1 MNCSRLFST
10 LLVALAGLALMAG
23 SAGAADSTIRFA
35 APSAGA
41 LITSKN
47 VPVRLKLGPKVTR
60 VKLYVGSRSFSSRV
74 KLRGRTATAAIPRSS
89 LKGGVRRLL
98 AVSFAGK
105 KRVGAARRRVLI
117 GTSKRGLTS
126 VRAGAPALKGVQNGL
141 GKTRRYAP
149 RLGTLPVAATSSVPT
164 YSTLSVN
171 GKKVYDLRAGSALTT
186 RSWVVSA
193 RDGLRVGTN
202 RLVLRSHDAKGRYTV
217 KRWKLKRSS
226 ARPFAEA
233 GRERVARQ
241 RAWTT
246 LSAKG
251 SKATRK
257 NASLTYSWRVV
268 TAPKGSKPQLRN
280 AKSANPLFR
289 PDKAGIY
296 QIALRATQTAKGSR
310 ASASASNT
318 AEDVVTVN
326 ATPTAGVTAQ
336 GLYIDTTP
344 QANWNDPNNPP
355 QPTFTIG
362 GTSYTIYNDDFG
374 PFQISIQLDAT
385 TFVPLNVDG
394 NILTPTAGVITIN
407 QWYLSQSAPISG
419 TSIYS
424 GTTLVSSNST
434 NQYPPASSG
443 NIGVKGWMAADT
455 GTSPTMWTSADM
467 LPFKTRATTDT
478 ATSNTMEIDGAQ
490 YASSLPSGTSS
501 GFQLIVLDTSGTP
514 VNGTPTVYAFDGVV
528 ADDNAQLSAL
538 TAALSA
544 ADTANQT
551 ILLQSIGAIKNPDS
565 GTTTAWQ
572 ALAAQIQALGGNQDV
587 FNMLSG
593 AVDSSGGGY
602 ALVAA
607 NQGKAAEASMERTK
621 IGGTLSGLLTR
632 NANSS
637 LEPELSDPAVPDPLG
652 STRYAFQPLVY
663 GAPTSWSNW
672 IRTKGSTTLS
682 APTAAQAAALNNIVS
697 QAEQGGWVG
706 TTGGCP
712 GAPDQFRA
720 AYCNTVADQLV
731 TLQNHLLR
739 DITFDSQDGQQNNY
753 TQTDFNTVQS
763 TLNDELDDAINIR
776 SGIAAYQSLFT
787 SSLFTS
793 DSQMGKINTA
803 ITNAINLQGT
813 SSTSQYLSMLSDL
826 LWVAGVLPEVDDIFN
841 AVGGTLSFIAD
852 SDPGTD
858 PAQDILAD
866 EQITQANDLSDLA
879 TAFQEATN
887 TLNLIGDYSVS
898 DPVKLQKLSQ
908 AMSVGQFALNSNNSA
923 AVADGLELSVQK
935 YLWGTML
942 STGYAWWS
950 GEQDFTANP
959 YCQQQPEKY
968 VRPFQNVSAS
978 GYWGPPGHLGTD
990 QLWFGQYN
998 TSLPNPITTVFDNS
1012 TGLPGSITDNL
1023 FAPVSGNT
1031 PPTGTGPI
1039 GAVMPY
1045 FAQTYFKK
1053 VTLPRTGVVKDY
1065 FIGCLPGGE
1074 PK

>member
-10 LLVALAGLALMAG
+10 LVVALASFALMAS
-23 SAGAADSTIRFA
+23 SASAADPTIRFA
-35 APSAGA
+35 APTSGA
-41 LITSKN
+41 LITNKN

-60 VKLYVGSRSFSSRV
+60 VKLYAGNRDFSSRV
-74 KLRGRTATAAIPRSS
+74 HIHGRTATASIPRSS
-89 LKGGVRRLL
+89 LKGGLRRLL

-117 GTSKRGLTS
+117 GTSKPGLIKVQSGT
-126 VRAGAPALKGVQNGL
+126 PARKGVQLGL

-149 RLGTLPVAATSSVPT
+149 RPGTLPVSATSKVPT
-164 YSTLSVN
+164 YSTLIVN
-171 GKKVYDLRAGSALTT
+171 GKKVYDLRAGSGLTT

-193 RDGLRVGTN
+193 LDGLRPGTN
-202 RLVLRSHDAKGRYTV
+202 RIVLRAHDAKGRYMV
-217 KRWKLKRSS
+217 KSWKVQRSS
-226 ARPFAEA
+226 TRPFAEA
-233 GRERVARQ
+233 GRERVVRQ
-241 RAWTT
+241 HAWTA

-251 SKATRK
+251 SKAARK

-268 TAPKGSKPQLRN
+268 TAPKGAKPQLRN
-280 AKSANPLFR
+280 SKSASPIFR
-289 PDKAGIY
+289 PDKAGVY
-296 QIALRATQTAKGSR
+296 QVALRATQGAKGSKAA
-310 ASASASNT
+310 ASALNT

-326 ATPTAGVTAQ
+326 AAPTAGVTAQ

-344 QANWNDPNNPP
+344 QANWNDQNNPP
-355 QPTFTIG
+355 QPSFTIG
-362 GTSYTIYNDDFG
+362 GTNYTIYNDGFG
-374 PFQISIQLDAT
+374 PYQISIQLDAT
-385 TFVPLNVDG
+385 TFVPLDVEGNV
-394 NILTPTAGVITIN
+394 LTPTAGVITIN
-407 QWYLSQSAPISG
+407 QWYGNDTAPISG
-419 TSIYS
+419 TTVYS
-424 GTTLVSSNST
+424 GTTLVSSNGT

-478 ATSNTMEIDGAQ
+478 ATTNTMEINGTQ

-514 VNGTPTVYAFDGVV
+514 VNGTPAVYSFDGVT
-528 ADDNAQLSAL
+528 ADDNSQLSAL
-538 TAALSA
+538 TSALQA
-544 ADTANQT
+544 ADNGNQT
-551 ILLQSIGAIKNPDS
+551 VLLQSIGAIQNPET

-572 ALAAQIQALGGNQDV
+572 ALAAEIQSLGGNQDV
-587 FNMLSG
+587 FNMLNG
-593 AVDSSGGGY
+593 TVDSSGGGY

-607 NQGKAAEASMERTK
+607 NEGKAAEASMERTK

-632 NANSS
+632 KANSS

-663 GAPTSWSNW
+663 GAPTSWANW
-672 IRTKGSTTLS
+672 VRTKDSTTLS
-682 APTAAQAAALNNIVS
+682 APTAAQSAALDNIVS
-697 QAEQGGWVG
+697 QAEQGGWIG

-739 DITFDSQDGQQNNY
+739 DISFDSQDGQQNNY

-776 SGIAAYQSLFT
+776 SGIAAYQGLFS

-793 DSQMGKINTA
+793 DSQMGKINTSIA
-803 ITNAINLQGT
+803 SAINNAGT
-813 SSTSQYLSMLSDL
+813 STSSQYLSMLSDV

-841 AVGGTLSFIAD
+841 ALGGTLSFIAD
-852 SDPGTD
+852 SDPGTN

-887 TLNLIGDYSVS
+887 TLNLVGDYAVS
-898 DPVKLQKLSQ
+898 DPAKLQQLSH
-908 AMSVGQFALNSNNSA
+908 ALSVGQFALNSNNSA
-923 AVADGLELSVQK
+923 AVANGLEFSVQK

-959 YCQQQPEKY
+959 YCQQQPSKY
-968 VRPFQNVSAS
+968 VRPFQNVTAS
-978 GYWGPPGHLGTD
+978 GYWGPPGHLGGD
-990 QLWFGQYN
+990 QLWFGEYD
-998 TSLPNPITTVFDNS
+998 TSLPNPITTVFANN

-1023 FAPVSGNT
+1023 FAPVNGNT
-1031 PPTGTGPI
+1031 PPTGSGPA

-1065 FIGCLPGGE
+1065 FIGCVPGGQ